1 MKRIIFISL
10 VVLCFAGCAKFNPQ
24 YFNSTINQQTQNINF
39 NILADDM
46 INFIS
51 SHFLA
56 NNTTFYIYT
65 DDLDKNFYNYLT
77 DKLRNKGYA
86 ISNNSSIKG
95 LTFLSYNIF
104 EQENK
109 IYMSY
114 NIDEKKVNRAY
125 ELIDNKPVPIGNI
138 TTFNFAN

>member
-1 MKRIIFISL
+1 MKHIVSVFL
-10 VVLCFAGCAKFNPQ
+10 VILYFTGCANLNSQ
-24 YFNSTINQQTQNINF
+24 YFNSTITRQNQSSNF
-39 NILADDM
+39 TILANDM
-46 INFIS
+46 VDFIS
-51 SHFLA
+51 LHFLA

-65 DDLDKNFYNYLT
+65 DDLDKSFYNYLV

-86 ISNNSSIKG
+86 ISDNSSIKG

-125 ELIDNKPVPIGNI
+125 EIIDNKPIPIGNI
-138 TTFNFAN
+138 TTFNFKD